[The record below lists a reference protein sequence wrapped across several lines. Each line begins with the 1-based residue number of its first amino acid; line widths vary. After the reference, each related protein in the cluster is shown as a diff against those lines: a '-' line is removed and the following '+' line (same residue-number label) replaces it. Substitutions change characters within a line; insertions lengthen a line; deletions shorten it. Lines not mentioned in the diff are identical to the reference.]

1 MLIAGLTGGIA
12 SGKSTVASM
21 LRDLGCHIIDA
32 DRIAFDVVQKGKPAW
47 REIVE
52 HFGEDVLLE
61 NGQIDRA
68 VLGDIIFHDHGKK
81 ELLNSIVHPEVYREI
96 AKRIEEYSSAVPDT
110 VVILDI
116 PLLIETGMN
125 GNFHEIILVYVPES
139 VQIERLMERD
149 SLSYQSA
156 LARVRSQMSIEEKK
170 LFSTIIIDNSHS
182 LEQTRK
188 RVREVYDDL
197 LRKC

>member
-1 MLIAGLTGGIA
+1 
-12 SGKSTVASM
+12 M

-47 REIVE
+47 RKIVE
-52 HFGEDVLLE
+52 HFGEDVLLG

-68 VLGDIIFHDHGKK
+68 VLGDIIFHDHVKK
-81 ELLNSIVHPEVYREI
+81 ELLNSIVHPEVYSEI
-96 AKRIEEYSSAVPDT
+96 AKLIEEYSSAVPDS

-149 SLSYQSA
+149 NLSYQSA